1 MNNLPLL
8 IMNTTILVE
17 DGLFRLRQI
26 SLEEAKAIASSN
38 EILSGIGHESTAEI
52 ISDLLGLH
60 VPMNRINCG
69 QAAGQSAL
77 CFKLSSRP
85 KEGAILDREA
95 IEEIGY
101 SFKLLERLE

>member
-26 SLEEAKAIASSN
+26 SLEEAREIASSN
-38 EILSGIGHESTAEI
+38 EILSGVGHESTAEI

-77 CFKLSSRP
+77 CFKLNSRP
-85 KEGAILDREA
+85 KEGAILDRAA